1 MVGKVDIFACQ
12 FSGAVFHPVCYDYS
26 EKKYAEISNSKEEGK
41 FRSVKKIIEEL
52 KPTVYIP
59 SAGPPVFLDDN
70 LFHIN
75 FQESN
80 IFPSPLTFRDYLNQN
95 LSGID
100 ICVPVPGTSLVMHE
114 QDIDIAHPVSNPE
127 KLFDMNTLVEYQSS
141 VKNILNERID
151 SIESYNPELILEL
164 LLKELESK
172 LVHFELTHDMEVV
185 LKFSI
190 NEIHDKA
197 IYIDFNDLN
206 ISIDSEENTMDSDNI
221 SAKYGAYEI
230 PYVVIVDKT
239 GNLTYKNNGVASYKT
254 LRSEVNLAIS
264 GEGGVAKVAELP
276 TPALAIILGVVTFFS
291 PCSFPLLPGYFS
303 YYFSRNEKN
312 DGSSKLI
319 KALMSGLASAS
330 GIMVVFILIALLFI
344 PFSQIVAKYLDEL
357 NPIVGTMLLL
367 MGIVMIT
374 GYDINWMLDPIRA
387 IWNRITGGRD
397 IASEKSERGGLSG
410 LFFYGF
416 GYGSAAAGC
425 MAPIFLALL
434 AATMKDGLIDAIIVF
449 VLFSISAAVF
459 MVIFTI
465 LAAYSKDT
473 VLNLMRGSVG
483 RIEQGGGV
491 VMMIVGIWLLYQYW
505 KVVSVS

>member
-1 MVGKVDIFACQ
+1 
-12 FSGAVFHPVCYDYS
+12 
-26 EKKYAEISNSKEEGK
+26 
-41 FRSVKKIIEEL
+41 
-52 KPTVYIP
+52 
-59 SAGPPVFLDDN
+59 
-70 LFHIN
+70 
-75 FQESN
+75 
-80 IFPSPLTFRDYLNQN
+80 
-95 LSGID
+95 
-100 ICVPVPGTSLVMHE
+100 
-114 QDIDIAHPVSNPE
+114 
-127 KLFDMNTLVEYQSS
+127 
-141 VKNILNERID
+141 
-151 SIESYNPELILEL
+151 
-164 LLKELESK
+164 
-172 LVHFELTHDMEVV
+172 
-185 LKFSI
+185 
-190 NEIHDKA
+190 
-197 IYIDFNDLN
+197 
-206 ISIDSEENTMDSDNI
+206 
-221 SAKYGAYEI
+221 
-230 PYVVIVDKT
+230 
-239 GNLTYKNNGVASYKT
+239 
-254 LRSEVNLAIS
+254 
-264 GEGGVAKVAELP
+264 
-276 TPALAIILGVVTFFS
+276 
-291 PCSFPLLPGYFS
+291 
-303 YYFSRNEKN
+303 
-312 DGSSKLI
+312 
-319 KALMSGLASAS
+319 MSGLAAAS
-330 GIMVVFILIALLFI
+330 GIMVVFVLIAILFI

-483 RIEQGGGV
+483 RIEQGGGA
-491 VMMIVGIWLLYQYW
+491 VMMIVGMWLLYQYW

>member
-1 MVGKVDIFACQ
+1 M
-12 FSGAVFHPVCYDYS
+12 
-26 EKKYAEISNSKEEGK
+26 KEEEM
-41 FRSVKKIIEEL
+41 KKIIVALGIVIILGGVIFWSQIMSDGDSVAPDFTITTTEGEVVNLSDFKGDKVVLIDFMATTCGPCTVMADEAILPLYEEEL
-52 KPTVYIP
+52 GNNSELEIISV
-59 SAGPPVFLDDN
+59 SVW
-70 LFHIN
+70 
-75 FQESN
+75 
-80 IFPSPLTFRDYLNQN
+80 
-95 LSGID
+95 
-100 ICVPVPGTSLVMHE
+100 V
-114 QDIDIAHPVSNPE
+114 DIDNNE
-127 KLFDMNTLVEYQSS
+127 KLGNHQDEKGFAW
-141 VKNILNERID
+141 K
-151 SIESYNPELILEL
+151 
-164 LLKELESK
+164 
-172 LVHFELTHDMEVV
+172 H
-185 LKFSI
+185 
-190 NEIHDKA
+190 A
-197 IYIDFNDLN
+197 
-206 ISIDSEENTMDSDNI
+206 MDSDDI

-239 GNLTYKNNGVASYKT
+239 GNLTYKNNGVASYET
-254 LRSEVNLAIS
+254 LRSEVDLAIS

-303 YYFSRNEKN
+303 YYFSRNEKK
-312 DGSSKLI
+312 DSGSKLI

-330 GIMVVFILIALLFI
+330 GIMVVFVLIALLFI

-357 NPIVGTMLLL
+357 NPIVGTILLL

-374 GYDINWMLDPIRA
+374 GYDINWMLDPIRSV
-387 IWNRITGGRD
+387 WNRITGGRD
-397 IASEKSERGGLSG
+397 IAGEKSERGGLSG

-449 VLFSISAAVF
+449 VLFSISAAIF

-483 RIEQGGGV
+483 RIEQGGGA
-491 VMMIVGIWLLYQYW
+491 VMMIVGMWLLYQYW